1 MSLEKKLVRTFN
13 NEINYNSDS
22 PLGLGNNNS
31 LGNGMSIPFKTIHS
45 SSQVPK
51 EENRSN
57 KIVPSNVANIKV
69 MGVGGGGCNAV
80 NRMIDSQVTG
90 IEFWAIN
97 TDAQALNNAKAPQ
110 KLQIGQKITRGLG
123 AGEILLLDKKQPKS
137 LETK

>member
-13 NEINYNSDS
+13 NEINYNSES
-22 PLGLGNNNS
+22 PLALGNNS
-31 LGNGMSIPFKTIHS
+31 SGNGMGIPFKTSHSHS

-123 AGEILLLDKKQPKS
+123 AGGKS
-137 LETK
+137 CHWSKSSRRIPR